1 MKAWSDLDQ
10 EMIIKSFHCFVLSA
24 HHNETRD
31 NEIAW
36 FKPGKALSS
45 GLERLRVAM
54 AKAAKEF
61 VDRFTESDT
70 ENNPDLV
77 IDSDWEEDED
87 VDIE

>member
-1 MKAWSDLDQ
+1 
-10 EMIIKSFHCFVLSA
+10 
-24 HHNETRD
+24 
-31 NEIAW
+31 
-36 FKPGKALSS
+36 
-45 GLERLRVAM
+45 M